1 MLTRRRFLLTLP
13 AAAAGAAAEAQS
25 FSARFRRTPPTPPP
39 PMFVYF
45 GTDTE
50 KGVSRGIY
58 RARFDQSSGRISQP
72 ELAAATARPSFL
84 AISQPMGGRRRLYAV
99 NAVANPSATVT
110 SFAMNPQT
118 GALVEINQVSS
129 DGAGPCYV
137 SLDAMGE
144 AAFVANYVGS
154 SVATYRVLPG
164 GALSEPVER
173 LDYKDPRFGKRGP
186 VTARQDIPHPH
197 STHLSPDNRF
207 LLVSDLGS
215 DTISIFAVDAAH
227 GRVGEPVLFHN
238 GRPGSGP
245 RHIAFHPNGRWVYSI
260 NEIDSTIQRFL
271 WTATSSRTAPQ
282 GLLVN
287 TGEVVKTIAANFPA
301 TKNTAA
307 EIAVSSDGNF
317 LYASNRGE
325 DTLVVYAI
333 GDDGPLT
340 FLQRIGCGGKTPRH
354 FTLDPS
360 GEWLVCGNQ
369 DSATVTVFRRERA
382 TGRLEGPVQTLAIDS
397 VMFTLF
403 A

>member
-13 AAAAGAAAEAQS
+13 AAAATAAAEAQS
-25 FSARFRRTPPTPPP
+25 FSARFRRTPPPPP
-39 PMFVYF
+39 LPTFVYF

-50 KGVSRGIY
+50 KGASRGIY
-58 RARFDQSSGRISQP
+58 RARFDEATGHVSAP

-118 GALVEINQVSS
+118 GALTEINQVSS
-129 DGAGPCYV
+129 DGAGPCYI
-137 SLDAMGE
+137 SLDALGE

-154 SVATYRVLPG
+154 SIATYRVLPD
-164 GALSEPVER
+164 GALSDPVEHF
-173 LDYKDPRFGKRGP
+173 DYKDPRFGKRGP
-186 VTARQDIPHPH
+186 NTARQDIPHPH
-197 STHLSPDNRF
+197 SVHLSPDNRF

-215 DTISIFAVDAAH
+215 DTISIFPVDAAH
-227 GRVGEPVLFHN
+227 GRVGEPVLFAN

-245 RHIAFHPNGRWVYSI
+245 RHIVFHPNGRWVYSI

-271 WTATSSRTAPQ
+271 WTTTSSRTAPQ

-287 TGEVVKTIAANFPA
+287 TGEVVKTIAAAFPA
-301 TKNTAA
+301 AKNTAA

-325 DTLVVYAI
+325 DTLVVYSIA
-333 GDDGPLT
+333 DEGPLT
-340 FLQRIGCGGKTPRH
+340 FMQRVPSGGKTPRH
-354 FTLDPS
+354 FTLSPS
-360 GEWLVCGNQ
+360 GQWLLCGNQ

-382 TGRLEGPVQTLAIDS
+382 TGRLDGPVQTLPLDS

>member
-1 MLTRRRFLLTLP
+1 MLTRRRFLLILP
-13 AAAAGAAAEAQS
+13 AAAATAAAEAQS
-25 FSARFRRTPPTPPP
+25 FSARFRRTPAPPP
-39 PMFVYF
+39 PPTFVYF

-50 KGVSRGIY
+50 KGASHGIY
-58 RARFDQSSGRISQP
+58 RARFDEATGHVSAP

-110 SFAMNPQT
+110 SYAMNPQT
-118 GALVEINQVSS
+118 GALTEINQVSS

-137 SLDAMGE
+137 SLDALGE

-154 SVATYRVLPG
+154 SIATYRVLPD
-164 GALSEPVER
+164 GALSDPVEHF
-173 LDYKDPRFGKRGP
+173 DYKDPKFGKRGP
-186 VTARQDIPHPH
+186 VSARQDIPHPH

-227 GRVGEPVLFHN
+227 GRVGEPVLFAN

-245 RHIAFHPNGRWVYSI
+245 RHIVFHPNGRWVYSI

-271 WTATSSRTAPQ
+271 WTTTSSRSAPQ

-287 TGEVVKTIAANFPA
+287 TGEVVKTIAAGFPA
-301 TKNTAA
+301 AKNTAA

-325 DTLVVYAI
+325 DTLVVYSIA
-333 GDDGPLT
+333 DEGPLT
-340 FLQRIGCGGKTPRH
+340 FLQRIPSSGKTPRH
-354 FTLDPS
+354 FTLSPS
-360 GEWLVCGNQ
+360 GQWLLCGNQ
-369 DSATVTVFRRERA
+369 DSASVTVFRRERA
-382 TGRLEGPVQTLAIDS
+382 TGRLDGPVQTLPLDS